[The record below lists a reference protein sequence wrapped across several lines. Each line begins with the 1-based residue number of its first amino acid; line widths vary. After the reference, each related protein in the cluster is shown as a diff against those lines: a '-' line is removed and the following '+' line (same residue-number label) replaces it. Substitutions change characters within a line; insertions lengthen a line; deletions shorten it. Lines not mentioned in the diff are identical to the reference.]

1 MASTKMD
8 EIMDTLI
15 KNTDDCVQL
24 LSKPTDKAWSLPD
37 LFIRQY
43 LNNMVD
49 GFGLSNVD
57 EMYMYLL
64 SKKNTLI
71 ELGMISTEGYNNC
84 GFPLWKDCNFDAEH
98 SKSHLSRT
106 EMFQLIKRLSRRNA
120 MLMKSTPDR
129 T

>member
-1 MASTKMD
+1 MATTKMD

-15 KNTDDCVQL
+15 KNTDGSLQAP
-24 LSKPTDKAWSLPD
+24 SKPTEKAWSLPD

-43 LNNMVD
+43 LNNLVD
-49 GFGLSNVD
+49 GFHMNNGY

-71 ELGMISTEGYNNC
+71 ELGMISTEGYNNS
-84 GFPLWKDCNFDAEH
+84 GFPLWKDYNFDADH

-106 EMFQLIKRLSRRNA
+106 EIFQLMKRISLQQLR
-120 MLMKSTPDR
+120 L
-129 T
+129 

>member
-1 MASTKMD
+1 MD

-49 GFGLSNVD
+49 GFGLSNVY

-71 ELGMISTEGYNNC
+71 ELGMISTEGWNNS
-84 GFPLWKDCNFDAEH
+84 GYPLWTNYNFE
-98 SKSHLSRT
+98 SKSHLSQS
-106 EMFQLIKRLSRRNA
+106 EISDLIKRVSRERA
-120 MLMKSTPDR
+120 SIK
-129 T
+129 